1 MAFVYWIHLPEHTDL
16 TKEGYIGIT
25 TKTVNERFK
34 RHLKDASRPSK
45 NHIIL
50 YRAMNKYNG
59 SLIVT
64 TLIESGIEYARFI
77 EQKLRPDI
85 KIGWNTV
92 PGGAVSPSVIF
103 TEEIR
108 AKISA
113 SLKGRIKTDA
123 EIEKIR
129 KALTGRKRPAS
140 VGEKVSLATKGR
152 KRSVEVIAKMKAAV
166 AGRPWLNP
174 RANLNI
180 WANADK
186 MCALY
191 YFGANTLPKLAKIL
205 EMPESNLSNI
215 FKKFKAGWVPIHDVQ
230 WLKFVEEY
238 EEQNGPSYI

>member
-1 MAFVYWIHLPEHTDL
+1 MAFVYWIHLTEHTDM

-25 TKTVNERFK
+25 NKTVDERFK

-50 YRAMNKYNG
+50 YRAMNKYKG

-64 TLIESGIEYARFI
+64 TLIESDIEYARFI
-77 EQKLRPDI
+77 EHKLRPDI

-92 PGGAVSPSVIF
+92 PGGAVSPSVTF
-103 TEEIR
+103 TEETK

-123 EIEKIR
+123 ELEKIR
-129 KALTGRKRPAS
+129 KALTGRKRPTS
-140 VGEKVSLATKGR
+140 VGEKISLANKGR

-186 MCALY
+186 MYAVYC
-191 YFGANTLPKLAKIL
+191 FGATTLSRLAKVL
-205 EMPESNLSNI
+205 EMPESNLSKM
-215 FKKFKAGWVPIHDVQ
+215 FKKFKAGWIPIHDIQ